1 MAEELTVS
9 QQLLHNDVPA
19 ALRSGKPARK
29 FPCHPA
35 LRAQRNLAIFHK
47 VEIEHFSHQEVAR
60 LFRLRRSRVSQIV
73 KQVRNELAEISA
85 GDSLNEN
92 HLAQQRLQRKLEK
105 LRLEFALAATAQ
117 ALRSDPSQLVT
128 SRKGSRDKDGAREDW
143 NETITRDKPSNLQ
156 LVKTF
161 LRVNRDLGLLN
172 EREIAANPI
181 SPKLKPLEMFQAI
194 TNLLSEWRYE
204 KSIHEDPPSDAFM
217 DMVKQF
223 EQNVYTWIHN
233 IRRGA
238 SARDAWPPPEPP
250 QRLNPASAINHQ
262 AQNTNLAL
270 TSEGHFDDSA
280 TTYLSET

>member
-1 MAEELTVS
+1 MAEQLTVS
-9 QQLLHNDVPA
+9 QESLHNDVPA
-19 ALRSGKPARK
+19 ALRGGKPARK
-29 FPCHPA
+29 SPCHPA

-47 VEIEHFSHQEVAR
+47 VEVEHFSHQEVSR
-60 LFRLRRSRVSQIV
+60 LFRLRRSRVSQII
-73 KQVRNELAEISA
+73 KQVRNELAEIPA
-85 GDSLNEN
+85 DDSLNEN

-117 ALRSDPSQLVT
+117 ALRSEPSQLVT

-161 LRVNRDLGLLN
+161 LRVNRDLGRLN

-181 SPKLKPLEMFQAI
+181 SPKLNPLEMFQAI
-194 TNLLSEWRYE
+194 TNLLSEWRYG
-204 KSIHEDPPSDAFM
+204 KSIHDDDPPSDAFIE
-217 DMVKQF
+217 MVKQF
-223 EQNVYTWIHN
+223 EQNVYTWIHA

-250 QRLNPASAINHQ
+250 QRLNSGSAINHP
-262 AQNTNLAL
+262 
-270 TSEGHFDDSA
+270 DP
-280 TTYLSET
+280 